1 MLASLFIPY
10 NFKDKFHPSIQ
21 KAIKGFYIDFD
32 TFVRMHKISSEYH
45 IPTKKAWGMHPSE
58 NEIWFD
64 FETTKKE
71 IERQLQQKHAPLCW
85 LKSQHTYEQFFI
97 VWW

>member
-1 MLASLFIPY
+1 
-10 NFKDKFHPSIQ
+10 
-21 KAIKGFYIDFD
+21 
-32 TFVRMHKISSEYH
+32 MHTTDSEYH

-64 FETTKKE
+64 FEATKKE

-85 LKSQHTYEQFFI
+85 LKSQHIYEQFFV